1 METISNSVLTVGVS
15 EHGAELQS
23 IQKNGKEY
31 LWQGDTRF
39 WGRRSPVLFPI
50 VGRVWED
57 TYRYAGNSYRM
68 GQHGFARDMDFKV
81 TYKGED
87 GIVYWLESTPETLG
101 KYPFPFRLMIGYL
114 LEGNRITVKWRVENL
129 GQLDMYFQIGA
140 HPAFNFPGF
149 DASVDERG
157 FFAFDSKEELR
168 YIVPVEKGCV
178 SPELHTLERD
188 VDGLMKIDTHT
199 FDCDT
204 YIFQDAQLK
213 KVTLLDRKKQPHIS
227 LEFDT
232 PLVAL

>member
-87 GIVYWLESTPETLG
+87 GIVYWYGAQNEAYMSRSAEKLVRGLCFNELG
-101 KYPFPFRLMIGYL
+101 VG
-114 LEGNRITVKWRVENL
+114 G
-129 GQLDMYFQIGA
+129 
-140 HPAFNFPGF
+140 
-149 DASVDERG
+149 
-157 FFAFDSKEELR
+157 
-168 YIVPVEKGCV
+168 
-178 SPELHTLERD
+178 
-188 VDGLMKIDTHT
+188 
-199 FDCDT
+199 
-204 YIFQDAQLK
+204 
-213 KVTLLDRKKQPHIS
+213 
-227 LEFDT
+227 
-232 PLVAL
+232 

>member
-101 KYPFPFRLMIGYL
+101 KYPFPGDSFCLCLRAVT
-114 LEGNRITVKWRVENL
+114 ITL
-129 GQLDMYFQIGA
+129 SICSSHA
-140 HPAFNFPGF
+140 
-149 DASVDERG
+149 
-157 FFAFDSKEELR
+157 
-168 YIVPVEKGCV
+168 
-178 SPELHTLERD
+178 TLSGRS
-188 VDGLMKIDTHT
+188 GL
-199 FDCDT
+199 F
-204 YIFQDAQLK
+204 L
-213 KVTLLDRKKQPHIS
+213 S
-227 LEFDT
+227 
-232 PLVAL
+232 

>member
-101 KYPFPFRLMIGYL
+101 KYPFLPFDDWLPAGRQSDYSQMACREPWAVGYVFP
-114 LEGNRITVKWRVENL
+114 NRCSSCL
-129 GQLDMYFQIGA
+129 
-140 HPAFNFPGF
+140 
-149 DASVDERG
+149 
-157 FFAFDSKEELR
+157 
-168 YIVPVEKGCV
+168 
-178 SPELHTLERD
+178 
-188 VDGLMKIDTHT
+188 
-199 FDCDT
+199 
-204 YIFQDAQLK
+204 
-213 KVTLLDRKKQPHIS
+213 
-227 LEFDT
+227 
-232 PLVAL
+232 

>member
-81 TYKGED
+81 TYNA
-87 GIVYWLESTPETLG
+87 WLPAGRQSDYSQMACREPWAVG
-101 KYPFPFRLMIGYL
+101 YVFP
-114 LEGNRITVKWRVENL
+114 NRCSSCL
-129 GQLDMYFQIGA
+129 
-140 HPAFNFPGF
+140 
-149 DASVDERG
+149 
-157 FFAFDSKEELR
+157 
-168 YIVPVEKGCV
+168 
-178 SPELHTLERD
+178 
-188 VDGLMKIDTHT
+188 
-199 FDCDT
+199 
-204 YIFQDAQLK
+204 
-213 KVTLLDRKKQPHIS
+213 
-227 LEFDT
+227 
-232 PLVAL
+232 